1 MEQVKKTKIS
11 LNEIKKRQKRNYIL
25 WLFVLPA
32 FLFILIFNYVP
43 MYGVLI
49 AFQDFVPGDEI
60 LSASTIWV
68 GLANFQMF
76 FEDYMFLTLLEN
88 TFLLCFWGF
97 VIGFPLPVAIALM
110 LNSMR
115 NKQASRIIQII
126 YYIPHFISLVV
137 MVGMLYLFFGQFGLV
152 NNVLD
157 VLGCRAIP
165 FFLEEDAFPTA
176 VYFFGRMAGFRL
188 ERDHLPR
195 GALGRGPPAARGGA
209 PSTARPACAA
219 CSPSTFPPLRA
230 RCRSCSSSPSAISSR
245 WAMKKFCSCRRTQMW
260 ENLK

>member
-165 FFLEEDAFPTA
+165 FFWKRTRSDRCI
-176 VYFFGRMAGFRL
+176 FFRAYGRISAGTRSYTWRRFRAWTPSST
-188 ERDHLPR
+188 RR
-195 GALGRGPPAARGGA
+195 RS
-209 PSTARPACAA
+209 STARPACAA